1 VNAQNLDR
9 PWHLLPETVKQWVR
23 DNGYVIR
30 ENESGTAATTL
41 SEWRTKYTNEDL
53 LGYGYKR

>member
-53 LGYGYKR
+53 LG